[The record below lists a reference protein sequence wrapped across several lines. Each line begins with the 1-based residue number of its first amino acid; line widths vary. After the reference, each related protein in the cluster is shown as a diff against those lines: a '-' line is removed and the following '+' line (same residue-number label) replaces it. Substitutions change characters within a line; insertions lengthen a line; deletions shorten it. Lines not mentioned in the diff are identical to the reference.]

1 MKLLKGLL
9 AGVMAL
15 SLSACASNDDT
26 KKEEAKTEPIKVLA
40 PLGATSLSLLGLYG
54 DKNVSVDTVDGTS
67 VISAEIAKEDG
78 EYDAIIAP
86 INLGAALL
94 SKGKSQYRLDSVV
107 TWGNLYVVG
116 TDEKALT
123 ETGMFAAFGEKAV
136 PQKVFM
142 ASLEVQQQLLSK
154 KANVG
159 LMAEPAATATIAK
172 AKEKGITLKVLKDL
186 QKEYQNKNNTKSA
199 GYPQAALFVKKG
211 SEDKVKK
218 YIETATT
225 FANETS
231 KKDETAISKAVET
244 ATPEKLGIPN
254 AQIAV
259 KTWPRLNINYV
270 KAATVKEDIATFL
283 KQFNISIN
291 DDAYTK

>member
-142 ASLEVQQQLLSK
+142 ASLDVKSIKPE
-154 KANVG
+154 
-159 LMAEPAATATIAK
+159 
-172 AKEKGITLKVLKDL
+172 IT
-186 QKEYQNKNNTKSA
+186 Y
-199 GYPQAALFVKKG
+199 
-211 SEDKVKK
+211 
-218 YIETATT
+218 
-225 FANETS
+225 FA
-231 KKDETAISKAVET
+231 
-244 ATPEKLGIPN
+244 
-254 AQIAV
+254 
-259 KTWPRLNINYV
+259 
-270 KAATVKEDIATFL
+270 
-283 KQFNISIN
+283 
-291 DDAYTK
+291 